1 MTIEAWLLLAAILVL
16 DTGSHL
22 ALKSAS
28 MRAAE
33 VTGRHHILALLSQPT
48 LWFAIVAFVV
58 LFLAWIA
65 FISLV
70 PLSQGIMA
78 GSITIAGV
86 MLGGRIFFGEHI
98 TLWRGL
104 AVGLIAVGVLLVG
117 RGAA

>member
-1 MTIEAWLLLAAILVL
+1 MTLNAWLLLAAILIL

-28 MRAAE
+28 MHAARSS
-33 VTGRHHILALLSQPT
+33 VRPHILALLGQPT
-48 LWFAIVAFVV
+48 LWFALIAFVV
-58 LFLAWIA
+58 LFIAWIA

-70 PLSQGIMA
+70 PLSQGVMA

-86 MLGGRIFFGEHI
+86 MIGGRIFFGEHI
-98 TLWRGL
+98 TPSRAL

-117 RGAA
+117 QAGT